1 MGGRPALPLAL
12 GSGIG
17 ADLRRLP
24 SALPRFDAFSRS
36 LQNSQNAV
44 ARRFGVM
51 QFRPADQARWS
62 AGAVVQAILTGCTWP
77 SPYTGRNW
85 LLGLIAA
92 GIHCAHVSLQLS
104 A

>member
-12 GSGIG
+12 GSGQIG

-36 LQNSQNAV
+36 LQTSQNAV

-51 QFRPADQARWS
+51 QFRPADQARSS
-62 AGAVVQAILTGCTWP
+62 AGAVVQAILP
-77 SPYTGRNW
+77 
-85 LLGLIAA
+85 
-92 GIHCAHVSLQLS
+92 
-104 A
+104 